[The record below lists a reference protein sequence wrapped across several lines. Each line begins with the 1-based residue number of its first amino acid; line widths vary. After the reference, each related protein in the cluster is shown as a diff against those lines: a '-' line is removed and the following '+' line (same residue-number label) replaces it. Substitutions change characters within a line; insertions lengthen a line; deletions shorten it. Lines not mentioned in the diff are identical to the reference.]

1 MNTSQGQHG
10 SLLVREWPLLVG
22 LGTAALF
29 FVFGS
34 SWLANLANPSWL
46 AFLFVWLFAV
56 MLLSA
61 TAVVR
66 HAESLAAK
74 LGEPLG
80 TLILTLSVTG
90 IEVMMISS
98 VMFTG
103 EGHPALA
110 RDAVFAAVMIV
121 LNGMVGLSLL
131 LGGLRYREQTYN
143 LQAANAFLAVIVPL
157 VVLGLVLPNFTVSA
171 TGPKFSPLQA
181 AFLIGMSIA
190 LYGVFLA
197 IQNVRHREYFL
208 EPTAA
213 ATTECPSAREPADPE
228 VRSPAYHFP
237 LLLVYLA
244 LITYLSRQIAVPIDY
259 GIDVLKLPAALGG
272 LFVSVLVLSSESLSA
287 ARAALANQLQRSVN
301 LLLGSV
307 LATISMTI
315 PAVLAIGLISGQTI
329 HLGLDA
335 VDMTLL
341 VLTLGVSTLTFASGR
356 TNVLLGA
363 VHLLL
368 FLAYLMLIF
377 EK

>member
-1 MNTSQGQHG
+1 MSTSQGQRG
-10 SLLVREWPLLVG
+10 SLLVREWPLLVS

-34 SWLANLANPSWL
+34 TWFASLGNLAWLAV
-46 AFLFVWLFAV
+46 LFVWLFAV

-143 LQAANAFLAVIVPL
+143 LQAANAYLAVIVPL
-157 VVLGLVLPNFTVSA
+157 VVLSLVLPNYTVSA
-171 TGPKFSPLQA
+171 AGPKFSTLQA
-181 AFLIGMSIA
+181 AFIIGISLA

-208 EPTAA
+208 APAAVATAD
-213 ATTECPSAREPADPE
+213 CPGALEPADPE

-237 LLLVYLA
+237 LLLAYLA
-244 LITYLSRQIAVPIDY
+244 LITYLSRQIAVAIDY

-287 ARAALANQLQRSVN
+287 TRAALANQMQRSVN

-315 PAVLAIGLISGQTI
+315 PAVLIIGLISGQTI